1 MQLLPSVPSIMVQ
14 LECALSM
21 SCFKAHKENTLHQML
36 VGILDI
42 LIYFRLDD
50 ATSIW
55 DAVGMGF
62 KTVSYLCTSL
72 LD

>member
-1 MQLLPSVPSIMVQ
+1 MQLLPSVPSNMVQ

-21 SCFKAHKENTLHQML
+21 SCFKAHKENTLDQML
-36 VGILDI
+36 VCILDI

-55 DAVGMGF
+55 
-62 KTVSYLCTSL
+62 
-72 LD
+72 